1 MFLRNWMRRR
11 LAVKIVVPVLLVL
24 TLGLGL
30 STWFGV
36 SRSGETIEHLSETV
50 VEGVAGEA
58 KEQVTGII
66 DGAFGVAR
74 GIGAT
79 AAGAIDAGKA
89 DREAFVA
96 MLKLLLQD
104 NPNLVGTWI
113 AFEPDAFDGADA
125 AHKGQPGHD
134 ATGRFIPY
142 VSRSG
147 STINLDPLLDYETPG
162 AGDYYLLARKT
173 RREQIIEPYFYEI
186 AGKQELITSLAV
198 PVVRDGRV
206 IGVAG
211 VDLKLPVLNQILG
224 EMKPFGT
231 GSVSLISTGGLWV
244 VYHDAAQLGKAAAD
258 LEPELAAAI
267 GRSDGRPMAFEA
279 APQAVTGTPVH
290 RIVLPARFGKVEAPW
305 FVTVDVPE
313 AEISAPVVELT
324 NGLVTT
330 GVVVIIAMGVVVAL
344 LIQRLAAAPVG
355 RLTGAVRRL
364 AADETDVVV
373 PLTGRADEL
382 GVMAGSIDY
391 FKDRLVEVKHLREE
405 QEAAKERAAAERR
418 AEMMR
423 LAGTFEAAIAGVVD
437 GVARAAGDLQANAT
451 ELSDTADDA
460 SRQSAAVA
468 AATGQAS
475 SNVAMVAGAG
485 EELSAS
491 IAEISR
497 QVAES
502 STVTRSAV
510 EDAEATGRTV
520 EGLAD
525 AAQRIGG
532 IVQLISDIAAQTN
545 LLALNAT
552 IEAARAGD
560 AGKGFAV
567 VASEVKSLADQTA
580 RATQDISA
588 QIAGMQQVT
597 KGATEAMT
605 QIRATIGRIDEIST
619 AIAAAVEEQSAATS
633 DISTNAQQAA
643 RGVDEVSRSV
653 TGVSRVAS
661 DVGTTAGRVL
671 AASSDL
677 STQSDALRRE
687 VGAFIE
693 GVRRA

>member
-1 MFLRNWMRRR
+1 M
-11 LAVKIVVPVLLVL
+11 AVKIVVPVLLVL
-24 TLGLGL
+24 SLGLGL

-36 SRSGETIEHLSETV
+36 SRGGETIEDLSETV

-58 KEQVTGII
+58 REQVAGII
-66 DGAFGVAR
+66 DGAFGVGR

-79 AAGAIDAGKA
+79 ASGAIAAGKA
-89 DREAFVA
+89 DRAAMIA

-104 NPNLVGTWI
+104 NPNLVATWI

-147 STINLDPLLDYETPG
+147 STINLDPLIDYETPG
-162 AGDYYLLARKT
+162 AGDYYLLARNT

-211 VDLKLPVLNQILG
+211 VDLKLPVLNEILG

-231 GSVSLISTGGLWV
+231 GTVSLISTGGLWV
-244 VYHDAAQLGKAAAD
+244 AYQTPAELGKPVANV
-258 LEPELAAAI
+258 EPELADAI
-267 GRSDGRPMAFEA
+267 RGADGGTMIFEDK
-279 APQAVTGTPVH
+279 PQAVTGALVH
-290 RIVLPARFGKVEAPW
+290 RIVLPARFGKVDTPW

-313 AEISAPVVELT
+313 DEISAPVDALT
-324 NGLVTT
+324 RGLVTT
-330 GVVVIIAMGVVVAL
+330 GLVVVAVLGLVIAL

-355 RLTGAVRRL
+355 RLTAAVRRL

-391 FKDRLVEVKHLREE
+391 FRDRLVEVKHLREE
-405 QEAAKERAAAERR
+405 QEAAKERAAAGRR

-423 LAGTFEAAIAGVVD
+423 LAGTFETAIAGVVD

-451 ELSDTADDA
+451 ELSGTADEA
-460 SRQSAAVA
+460 SRQSAAAA

-502 STVTRSAV
+502 STVTRRAV

-597 KGATEAMT
+597 KGAIEAMT
-605 QIRATIGRIDEIST
+605 QIRATIARIDEIST

-661 DVGTTAGRVL
+661 EVGATAGRVL

>member
-58 KEQVTGII
+58 KEQVAGII

-147 STINLDPLLDYETPG
+147 STVNLDPLLDYETPG

-231 GSVSLISTGGLWV
+231 GTVSLISTGGLFYWRWEGFTLLETFDLSVASTFFLWV
-244 VYHDAAQLGKAAAD
+244 IFGSSLRQKAAA
-258 LEPELAAAI
+258 
-267 GRSDGRPMAFEA
+267 
-279 APQAVTGTPVH
+279 
-290 RIVLPARFGKVEAPW
+290 
-305 FVTVDVPE
+305 
-313 AEISAPVVELT
+313 
-324 NGLVTT
+324 
-330 GVVVIIAMGVVVAL
+330 
-344 LIQRLAAAPVG
+344 
-355 RLTGAVRRL
+355 
-364 AADETDVVV
+364 
-373 PLTGRADEL
+373 
-382 GVMAGSIDY
+382 
-391 FKDRLVEVKHLREE
+391 
-405 QEAAKERAAAERR
+405 
-418 AEMMR
+418 
-423 LAGTFEAAIAGVVD
+423 
-437 GVARAAGDLQANAT
+437 
-451 ELSDTADDA
+451 
-460 SRQSAAVA
+460 
-468 AATGQAS
+468 
-475 SNVAMVAGAG
+475 
-485 EELSAS
+485 
-491 IAEISR
+491 
-497 QVAES
+497 
-502 STVTRSAV
+502 
-510 EDAEATGRTV
+510 
-520 EGLAD
+520 
-525 AAQRIGG
+525 
-532 IVQLISDIAAQTN
+532 
-545 LLALNAT
+545 
-552 IEAARAGD
+552 
-560 AGKGFAV
+560 
-567 VASEVKSLADQTA
+567 
-580 RATQDISA
+580 
-588 QIAGMQQVT
+588 
-597 KGATEAMT
+597 
-605 QIRATIGRIDEIST
+605 
-619 AIAAAVEEQSAATS
+619 
-633 DISTNAQQAA
+633 
-643 RGVDEVSRSV
+643 
-653 TGVSRVAS
+653 
-661 DVGTTAGRVL
+661 
-671 AASSDL
+671 
-677 STQSDALRRE
+677 
-687 VGAFIE
+687 
-693 GVRRA
+693 

>member
-1 MFLRNWMRRR
+1 MH
-11 LAVKIVVPVLLVL
+11 A
-24 TLGLGL
+24 
-30 STWFGV
+30 
-36 SRSGETIEHLSETV
+36 
-50 VEGVAGEA
+50 
-58 KEQVTGII
+58 
-66 DGAFGVAR
+66 
-74 GIGAT
+74 
-79 AAGAIDAGKA
+79 
-89 DREAFVA
+89 
-96 MLKLLLQD
+96 
-104 NPNLVGTWI
+104 
-113 AFEPDAFDGADA
+113 PDPA
-125 AHKGQPGHD
+125 
-134 ATGRFIPY
+134 
-142 VSRSG
+142 
-147 STINLDPLLDYETPG
+147 E
-162 AGDYYLLARKT
+162 
-173 RREQIIEPYFYEI
+173 
-186 AGKQELITSLAV
+186 
-198 PVVRDGRV
+198 
-206 IGVAG
+206 
-211 VDLKLPVLNQILG
+211 
-224 EMKPFGT
+224 
-231 GSVSLISTGGLWV
+231 
-244 VYHDAAQLGKAAAD
+244 LGKPVANV
-258 LEPELAAAI
+258 EPELADAI
-267 GRSDGRPMAFEA
+267 RRADGSMMIFEDK
-279 APQAVTGTPVH
+279 PQPGTGTPVH

-502 STVTRSAV
+502 SSVTRSAV

-520 EGLAD
+520 EGLAE

>member
-58 KEQVTGII
+58 KEQVAGII

-147 STINLDPLLDYETPG
+147 STVNLDPLLDYETPG

-231 GSVSLISTGGLWV
+231 GTVSLISTGGLWV
-244 VYHDAAQLGKAAAD
+244 AYQTPAELGKPVANV
-258 LEPELAAAI
+258 EPELADAI
-267 GRSDGRPMAFEA
+267 RRADGSMMIFEDK
-279 APQAVTGTPVH
+279 PQPGTGTPVH

-502 STVTRSAV
+502 SSVTRSAV

-520 EGLAD
+520 EGLAE